1 MAAQAA
7 VDLTFFATFF
17 TSLDDV
23 LKAFVHEG
31 VVNMSNYVK
40 TAVRPFG
47 IFVLIITAIELM
59 WAPFAGAFVKYGKTL
74 ALIAFVSNVAL
85 IPANY
90 NAIIGDFLLALPD
103 DLLTAMDPQGVGAGG
118 EVISNIGQYL
128 DAKIGRILNGIIRMW
143 GRVGMT
149 DFGGALLS
157 IVMFVICCLLA
168 VNAVVAITVGK
179 VGMALVVAIG
189 PLVVLSLISTAS
201 RDFFTKWISYA
212 MMLAMLQLLIGG
224 VLLISDKVLTTYG
237 AVFMGEANPTNMAG
251 MFAPAVA
258 MFVLTYIFSQLP
270 SIASS
275 ITGGIGIATG
285 NFAWDTMNRERSM
298 PKRSGGGGSGGGT
311 VSKNSGGGGGQAPAG
326 GGTVSEGS
334 GSQAQNA
341 IMRAQRTQA
350 QGDKSPPKD
359 APQSPAQRSS
369 GSAAA
374 WNKMQA
380 EIKKLENDD
389 KGNKK

>member
-7 VDLTFFATFF
+7 VDLSFFATFF
-17 TSLDDV
+17 GSLDEV
-23 LKAFVHEG
+23 LNAFAHQG
-31 VVNMSNYVK
+31 VENMSKYVT
-40 TAVRPFG
+40 TAVRLFG
-47 IFVLIITAIELM
+47 VFVLIAAAIDLA
-59 WAPFAGAFVKYGKTL
+59 WAPFPQAFVKYGKTFV
-74 ALIAFVSNVAL
+74 LIAFVSNVAL

-90 NAIIGDFLLALPD
+90 NTLIGDFLMKLPD
-103 DLLTAMDPQGVGAGG
+103 DLLTAMDPQDNATVG
-118 EVISNIGQYL
+118 NIGQYL
-128 DAKIGRILNGIIRMW
+128 DEKIGRILNGIIRMW

-157 IVMFVICCLLA
+157 VIMFVICCLLA

-179 VGMALVVAIG
+179 VGIALVVAVG
-189 PLVVLSLISTAS
+189 PLVVLSLISKAS

-275 ITGGIGIATG
+275 ITGGIGISAG

-298 PKRSGGGGSGGGT
+298 PKRSGGANYSSGGNGDSNAANGGT
-311 VSKNSGGGGGQAPAG
+311 VR
-326 GGTVSEGS
+326 EGS
-334 GSQAQNA
+334 SGQAQNA
-341 IMRAQRTQA
+341 IMRAQRTQRA
-350 QGDKSPPKD
+350 ATTQKD
-359 APQSPAQRSS
+359 APKPPPQRTSS
-369 GSAAA
+369 SAEALA
-374 WNKMQA
+374 
-380 EIKKLENDD
+380 KLQTEMRRQNNEDNSG
-389 KGNKK
+389 GNR